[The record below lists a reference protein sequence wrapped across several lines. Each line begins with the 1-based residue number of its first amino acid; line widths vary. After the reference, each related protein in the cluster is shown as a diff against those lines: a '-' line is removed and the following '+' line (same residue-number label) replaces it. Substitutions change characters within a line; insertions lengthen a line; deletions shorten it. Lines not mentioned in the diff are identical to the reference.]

1 MLLSV
6 LNTLKNHKIRKEVV
20 YKLDVKDFLIDE
32 ESTMINAMELLDKL
46 AKKVLFVV
54 RDKNFVGAITD
65 GDIRR
70 WILKKGNLDAKVK
83 DVANYNPKYLYEG
96 ERYLAKDLMKKYSI
110 EALPILN
117 KENDVTSIIFWN
129 DEEVEPKKTLNIPV
143 VIMAGGLGTRLYP
156 YTKILPKPLIPIG
169 EIPIVEHIMN
179 RFNQY
184 ISNEFFLVVNHKKN
198 MIKAYF
204 NEIEKDY
211 KVNYIDE
218 EEPLGTGGGLS
229 LLKGK
234 IVSTFILSNCD
245 ILIEEDYEKIYDFHK
260 KENNLI
266 TMVCSLKNI
275 KIPYGVIEI
284 SETGEIE
291 QIREKP
297 ELSFF
302 TNTGMYIVEPKAI
315 NELEDNRAIGF
326 PDIIE
331 KYKQNGEKIGVYPIS
346 ENSWLDMGQLD
357 EMEKMKKRLE
367 K

>member
-1 MLLSV
+1 MEV
-6 LNTLKNHKIRKEVV
+6 KE
-20 YKLDVKDFLIDE
+20 FLIDE
-32 ESTMINAMELLDKL
+32 EATMIEAMQQLDKV

-54 RDKNFVGAITD
+54 SRGRFIAAITD

-83 DVANYNPKYLYEG
+83 DIANYSPKVLLED
-96 ERYLAKDLMKKYSI
+96 EKTKAKEFMKKHSI
-110 EALPILN
+110 EALPILDEDN
-117 KENDVTSIIFWN
+117 NIVSVVLWN
-129 DEEVEPKKTLNIPV
+129 DEEVQRERNLNVPV
-143 VIMAGGLGTRLYP
+143 VIMAGGLGKRLYP

-169 EIPIVEHIMN
+169 EIPIVEHIIN
-179 RFNQY
+179 RFNRHGSDQFY
-184 ISNEFFLVVNHKKN
+184 LVVNHKKN

-204 NEIEKDY
+204 NEIERAY
-211 KVNYIDE
+211 KVDYVDE
-218 EEPLGTGGGLS
+218 DKPLGTGGGLS

-234 IVSTFILSNCD
+234 INSTFFLSNCD
-245 ILIEEDYEKIYDFHK
+245 VLIEEDYEKIYNYHN

-291 QIREKP
+291 SMKEKP

-302 TNTGMYIVEPKAI
+302 TNTGMYIVEPKI
-315 NELEDNRAIGF
+315 IEELEENKSIGF

-331 KYKQNGEKIGVYPIS
+331 QYKNKGEKIGIYPIS
-346 ENSWLDMGQLD
+346 EYSWMDMGQID
-357 EMEKMKKRLE
+357 EMEEMRRRLE
-367 K
+367 RDE